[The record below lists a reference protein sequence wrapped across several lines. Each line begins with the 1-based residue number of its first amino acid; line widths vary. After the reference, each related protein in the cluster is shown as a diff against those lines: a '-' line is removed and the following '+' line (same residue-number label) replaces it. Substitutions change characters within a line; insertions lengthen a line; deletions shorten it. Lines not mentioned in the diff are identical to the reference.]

1 MSDKE
6 AAACYQ
12 NL

>member
-6 AAACYQ
+6 AIFAA
-12 NL
+12 